1 MIYQKIKEYF
11 NLEGYYLRLYLT
23 NNQLSLIS
31 YNSNLL
37 NGIKYESKINSED
50 IKANDKIKNLTFI
63 ELYDLISK
71 KIREKKIM
79 IQANIDSITLSL
91 LENENINND
100 KDIQLILL
108 KNNRVFISEYEFYQ
122 TQ

>member
-71 KIREKKIM
+71 KIREKK
-79 IQANIDSITLSL
+79 L
-91 LENENINND
+91 
-100 KDIQLILL
+100 
-108 KNNRVFISEYEFYQ
+108 
-122 TQ
+122 